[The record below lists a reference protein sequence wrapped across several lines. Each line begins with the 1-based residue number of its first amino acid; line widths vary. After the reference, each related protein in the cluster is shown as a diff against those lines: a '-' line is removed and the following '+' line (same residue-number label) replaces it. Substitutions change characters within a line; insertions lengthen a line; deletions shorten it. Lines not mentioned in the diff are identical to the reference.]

1 MPEYSGQNAAWA
13 DSDAAREA
21 DDERPPLTAEQVRV
35 LRAAQPMPGP
45 GRIVMAQAVVGGL
58 CALLALVVSSRASVA
73 WSVLYGAL
81 AAVVPAAVMAR
92 GDDFFDVSYKAQI
105 EHMIRFVQ
113 DKMRYSLQ
121 FQMTAGQQVHDP
133 ARRSSDNIHTSRQL
147 VDLRLASDAA
157 IDCCRTKLQMPRQQ
171 ADLFIDLERQF
182 ARRRNNQRP
191 HAVAVPLFSH

>member
-1 MPEYSGQNAAWA
+1 
-13 DSDAAREA
+13 
-21 DDERPPLTAEQVRV
+21 
-35 LRAAQPMPGP
+35 
-45 GRIVMAQAVVGGL
+45 
-58 CALLALVVSSRASVA
+58 
-73 WSVLYGAL
+73 
-81 AAVVPAAVMAR
+81 
-92 GDDFFDVSYKAQI
+92 
-105 EHMIRFVQ
+105 MIRFVQ

-133 ARRSSDNIHTSRQL
+133 ARRSCDNIHTGRQL